1 MTFLNRWWTA
11 PLAMVLMYA
20 GIVLLGSCWTPE
32 QVYYYTADW
41 NIIDII
47 TLTGYGVA
55 VFSFF
60 AFQTDF
66 KSPKERGAF
75 WGLIFLTL
83 VCVLRELGAQHWLT
97 TTDTTAFKGKFFLNP
112 NNPLSEK
119 IQAGLILG
127 VIVGFILY
135 FMIRYTKAIVL
146 GFFKKRPLS
155 WTVCCLGAAVIIA
168 KFFDRFPG
176 HYRKAMGMKL
186 NLETMSLFSLAEEM
200 GEILLPLL
208 IALGVYQYHL
218 LKRQNNQ

>member
-1 MTFLNRWWTA
+1 MTILNRWWTA
-11 PLAMVLMYA
+11 PLAMVLVYV
-20 GIVLLGSCWTPE
+20 GIVLLGSFWDPE

-60 AFQTDF
+60 AFKTDF
-66 KSPKERGAF
+66 KTLKERDAF
-75 WGLIFLTL
+75 WGLIFLT
-83 VCVLRELGAQHWLT
+83 VICVLRELGAQHWLT

-112 NNPLSEK
+112 HNPLSEK
-119 IQAGLILG
+119 IQAGLIL
-127 VIVGFILY
+127 VAILEFIMY
-135 FMIRYTKAIVL
+135 FIICYTKKIIE

-155 WTVCCLGAAVIIA
+155 WTVCCLGGAVILA

-200 GEILLPLL
+200 GEILLPLF
-208 IALGVYQYHL
+208 ITLGVYQYHL
-218 LKRQNNQ
+218 LKQHKNQ